1 MPMPM
6 PCIYDSI
13 RDFDFDGV
21 LGLYVDGEE
30 RKHTKNDFDPPRKH
44 SRGVCVA
51 SLPIS
56 LCVYTHVPLA
66 AVVGSR

>member
-30 RKHTKNDFDPPRKH
+30 RKHTKNNIDRPANTV
-44 SRGVCVA
+44 GVCVWLLYLSA
-51 SLPIS
+51 Y
-56 LCVYTHVPLA
+56 VYIRMCL
-66 AVVGSR
+66 

>member
-30 RKHTKNDFDPPRKH
+30 RKHTKNDIDPPRKH
-44 SRGVCVA
+44 SRGVCVWLLYLSA
-51 SLPIS
+51 Y
-56 LCVYTHVPLA
+56 VYIRMCL
-66 AVVGSR
+66 